1 MCWLHRGVTSQDFK
15 QHSPAFA
22 SPLSSA
28 QRPDATPL
36 AQTSRAVQVHGEQVP
51 GLTRLVPMPP
61 PASALSRTHIL
72 FCKVFYLLLINL
84 YNRDEVAAAT
94 ISSCLTACSF
104 KTRTFVLRKALVKH
118 CVTIQNLGRTH
129 TLQPH
134 ILCHQIQKVAF
145 GELILNASFTLLLKQ
160 PRRSHVRQ
168 LNIAFY
174 KVLNIHFS
182 RLPLRFPQ

>member
-1 MCWLHRGVTSQDFK
+1 MTSQDFK

-36 AQTSRAVQVHGEQVP
+36 AQASRAVQVHGEQVP

-160 PRRSHVRQ
+160 PRRSHVPQ
-168 LNIAFY
+168 LNIVFY

-182 RLPLRFPQ
+182 RLPLGFPQ

>member
-118 CVTIQNLGRTH
+118 CHDTELGKDSHASATH
-129 TLQPH
+129 PLPPDTKGSIWRADSECLIH
-134 ILCHQIQKVAF
+134 LAF
-145 GELILNASFTLLLKQ
+145 EAT
-160 PRRSHVRQ
+160 
-168 LNIAFY
+168 
-174 KVLNIHFS
+174 
-182 RLPLRFPQ
+182 

>member
-160 PRRSHVRQ
+160 PRRSHVPQ
-168 LNIAFY
+168 LNIVFY

-182 RLPLRFPQ
+182 RLPLGFPQ